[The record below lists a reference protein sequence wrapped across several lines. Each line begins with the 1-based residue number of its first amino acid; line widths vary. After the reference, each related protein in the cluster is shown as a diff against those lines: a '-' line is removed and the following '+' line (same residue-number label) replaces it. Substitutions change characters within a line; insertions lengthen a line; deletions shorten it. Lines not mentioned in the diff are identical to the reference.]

1 MRIFLFLLLVGS
13 ILPAQKISPAFQSQ
27 LNSHPGET
35 RKVWLFFS
43 DKPSVEGDMPESD
56 GFISGKAL
64 KRRARVNA
72 SHDLFDRPLNPG
84 YKATVAAMV
93 RRVEKESRWLN
104 ALSVRATPAQI
115 EALSA
120 LPFIRRIRPVARRA
134 PRAPI
139 TETPLPPV
147 TPGLFKSGGLD
158 YGNSFN
164 QLQMLNIPAM
174 HEKGYTG
181 DGVIICMLDDG
192 FSHYKKHRAFQRL
205 RVLDT
210 YDFVNDNRDV
220 DDPDAPQN
228 KGYHGSKTLSAIAGY
243 APGFLIGP
251 AYNATYLLAKTEI
264 DSIEQPVEEDNWVA
278 GLEWAEAMGADIVS
292 SSLGY
297 IDWYD
302 WGDMDGQ
309 TAVTTLATN
318 VAEQKGLIV
327 VNAMGNEG
335 NNPDHGTLI
344 APADGFFVVSAGG
357 VRPDGSYWT
366 GASVGPTADN
376 RIKPT
381 VSAQAQSAVVIS
393 TFSDD
398 GYTLNNGTSF
408 ATPLVAGAIALLLQ
422 AHPGATPAEIRQA
435 LQATATRSADPDKF
449 TGYGIVN
456 TLAAWEWL
464 NENSNTGVD
473 AFYVLPNAP
482 NPFRDYTLIEVGLPE
497 LSTLSV
503 DIFNTTGRR
512 VLSLPA
518 RTAEGEVSFL
528 ILGTQLPAA
537 GLYFYRIKV
546 NALTSGRQHLLHGR
560 MIFLR

>member
-1 MRIFLFLLLVGS
+1 MRILLYLLLFACF
-13 ILPAQKISPAFQSQ
+13 LPAQKISPAFQDY
-27 LNSHPGET
+27 LNRHTGEVQ
-35 RKVWLFFS
+35 KAWLFFS
-43 DKPSVEGDMPESD
+43 DKPLPKEDIPSAYPA
-56 GFISGKAL
+56 ISQRAL

-72 SHDLFDRPLNPG
+72 AYDLFDRPLNPD
-84 YKATVAAMV
+84 YKATVANMV
-93 RRVEKESRWLN
+93 LGVEKESRWLN
-104 ALSVRATPAQI
+104 ALSVRVTPAQI
-115 EALSA
+115 EALRTLA
-120 LPFIRRIRPVARRA
+120 FIRRIRPVARRA
-134 PRAPI
+134 HRVR
-139 TETPLPPV
+139 TSEKPLPSV
-147 TPGLFKSGGLD
+147 APGLYKINGLD

-174 HEKGYTG
+174 HEKGFTG
-181 DGVIICMLDDG
+181 DGVVICMLDDG

-205 RVLDT
+205 RVMDT
-210 YDFVNDNRDV
+210 YDFVNNNHDV

-228 KGYHGSKTLSAIAGY
+228 RGYHGSKTLSTIAGY

-251 AYNATYLLAKTEI
+251 AYNATFLLAKTEI

-278 GLEWAEAMGADIVS
+278 GLEWAEANGADVVS

-302 WGDMDGQ
+302 WEDMDGQ

-318 VAEQKGLIV
+318 IAEQKGLIV

-335 NNPDHGTLI
+335 NNPNHGTLI
-344 APADGFFVVSAGG
+344 APADGLFVISAGG

-393 TFSDD
+393 TFSDSS
-398 GYTLNNGTSF
+398 YTLSNGTSF
-408 ATPLVAGAIALLLQ
+408 ATPLVAGAVALLLE
-422 AHPGATPAEIRQA
+422 AHPTATPAEIRQA
-435 LQATATRSADPDKF
+435 LQATANRSADPDKL

-464 NENSNTGVD
+464 NNNSNTGVD
-473 AFYVLPNAP
+473 AFYALPNAP

-503 DIFNTTGRR
+503 DIFNTAGQR

-528 ILGTQLPAA
+528 ILSTQLPAS